1 MKGIIVPLEVS
12 PTAAKGESVGVGPG
26 KHGGRASLD
35 EEAFSCIVWPWG
47 RGLGGFALSKITIT
61 NSRAQALLVVTFP
74 ASGLVFGG
82 VATTVPC
89 NLGSLLRERSLDWEG
104 VRCTQC

>member
-1 MKGIIVPLEVS
+1 MEGIIVPLEVS

-61 NSRAQALLVVTFP
+61 NSRGQALLVVTFP

-89 NLGSLLRERSLDWEG
+89 NL
-104 VRCTQC
+104 